1 MPFYLLSFPLFLFLC
16 CLLCQLLDEASA
28 LDEDAELFAAAVAA
42 ADFPELAA
50 ARAHLA
56 RLRLRVR
63 QRARHTKGVLSFKLL
78 SIFQK

>member
-1 MPFYLLSFPLFLFLC
+1 M
-16 CLLCQLLDEASA
+16 LDDDTEALA
-28 LDEDAELFAAAVAA
+28 RAVEA

-63 QRARHTKGVLSFKLL
+63 QFTSRETELNS
-78 SIFQK
+78 

>member
-1 MPFYLLSFPLFLFLC
+1 
-16 CLLCQLLDEASA
+16 LDDDTSVFA
-28 LDEDAELFAAAVAA
+28 LAVEA

-63 QRARHTKGVLSFKLL
+63 RHMSRKL
-78 SIFQK
+78 FF

>member
-1 MPFYLLSFPLFLFLC
+1 M
-16 CLLCQLLDEASA
+16 DESSA

-42 ADFPELAA
+42 TDFPELAA

-63 QRARHTKGVLSFKLL
+63 PQERGAFSSFFLCPFL
-78 SIFQK
+78 